1 MTTLV
6 AWVACD
12 GSKQA
17 SVYLASDSRLS
28 WEDKGHWDLGRKIF
42 PSEKYPDIL
51 GYCGEALFCSQQ
63 LSQIITYID
72 SCRTFEGC
80 KDPDTRSQMIYDL
93 IKRSFGPYPKAF
105 SLPNFSVVYLTRR
118 EKFSFCAYVIRWSL
132 KNSWSIENLS
142 VGNQSSLIIA
152 DGSGA
157 GEYKVLHSSEVAI
170 SDFGTNSRSY
180 FYALNRFIKR
190 GIDAATGGSP
200 QVACL
205 YNVGAAQK
213 VGVVFN
219 RERYIYGLNIPASE
233 YVNDV
238 RWVNETLENCSG
250 IEMQRLLSAQ
260 PQPIPTKLL
269 G

>member
-12 GSKQA
+12 GAKQA

-72 SCRTFEGC
+72 SCRTFEGNE
-80 KDPDTRSQMIYDL
+80 DPDVRSQMIYDL
-93 IKRSFGPYPKAF
+93 IKRSFGPYPKTF
-105 SLPNFSVVYLTRR
+105 SLPSFSVIYLTRR
-118 EKFSFCAYVIRWSL
+118 AKFNFSAYVIKWS
-132 KNSWSIENLS
+132 KKAGWSIENLN
-142 VGNQSSLIIA
+142 VGNQSSLIVV

-157 GEYKVLHSSEVAI
+157 KEYKSLYTSEIAT
-170 SDFGTNSRSY
+170 SDFGTNSRGY

-190 GIDAATGGSP
+190 GIDPATGGSP
-200 QVACL
+200 QLACL
-205 YNVGAAQK
+205 YNVGAAIK
-213 VGVVFN
+213 VGVVFDG
-219 RERYIYGLNIPASE
+219 ERYIYGLNIPASE
-233 YVNDV
+233 HVNDV
-238 RWVNETLENCSG
+238 RWVNETLESCSG
-250 IEMQRLLSAQ
+250 IKLQRLLKAQ